1 MRGKKRTKSR
11 GDGGA
16 HFMCVENNREREGK
30 VLFVFLKKINKKT
43 NYKKIKQ
50 SFGHAKRKGSSLF

>member
-1 MRGKKRTKSR
+1 MRGKKRTKNR

-30 VLFVFLKKINKKT
+30 VLFVFKKINKKRII
-43 NYKKIKQ
+43 KK
-50 SFGHAKRKGSSLF
+50 